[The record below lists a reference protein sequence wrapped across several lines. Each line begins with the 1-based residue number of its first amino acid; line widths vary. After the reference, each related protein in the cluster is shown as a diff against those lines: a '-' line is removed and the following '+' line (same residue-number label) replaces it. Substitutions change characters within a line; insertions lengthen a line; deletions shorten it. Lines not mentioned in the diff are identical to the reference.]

1 MHLSFKTLAHRRAD
15 RDRACAR
22 AVAECDTSCGGIV
35 TKVDDDDE
43 FFPVIFYP
51 SALIH
56 FLKLWSTYGDGY
68 VYQSI
73 YINYP
78 IEEDQRYKDT
88 NKRTKKYIRALI
100 SGENDFVHT
109 VSSADDE
116 VIGDA
121 LFDTTSFHFL
131 KDHKDVDF
139 RCVLRTF
146 GLTTISQKVYIR
158 RIHPDGYEDSGDDVS
173 LFLCIFVYVFW
184 VF

>member
-35 TKVDDDDE
+35 TEVDDDDDE
-43 FFPVIFYP
+43 FFPIIFYP
-51 SALIH
+51 PALIH
-56 FLKLWSTYGDGY
+56 FLKLWLTYGD

-73 YINYP
+73 DIHYP
-78 IEEDQRYKDT
+78 FEEDQRYKGT
-88 NKRTKKYIRALI
+88 NKRTKKYILALI
-100 SGENDFVHT
+100 SGEKDFVHT
-109 VSSADDE
+109 VSRADDE

-121 LFDTTSFHFL
+121 LFDTTSFHFR

-139 RCVLRTF
+139 RCVLRTL
-146 GLTTISQKVYIR
+146 GLTTISQKVYVR